1 VLKIFSREKW
11 IAVAAMIDG
20 FIIESGRSERAILQK
35 SIERYSH
42 S

>member
-1 VLKIFSREKW
+1 
-11 IAVAAMIDG
+11 MIDG

-42 S
+42 SWR